1 MPTAVRAAA
10 AAGTAEDT
18 YEAVRAGMMLH
29 VGPMIPHRRGHS
41 IVSPPRAC
49 RSRLSPTAPADRAR
63 GLGPRGT
70 NEVGSWWA
78 PQTATHRTA
87 RLLRH

>member
-49 RSRLSPTAPADRAR
+49 RSRLSPTAP
-63 GLGPRGT
+63 GSSGP
-70 NEVGSWWA
+70 
-78 PQTATHRTA
+78 TA
-87 RLLRH
+87 RVGIADLYH